1 MHSLEKHLSSKH
13 KDDYN
18 EFLAKKTHKRSAEDE
33 QESIK
38 LKQQKITKYSSD
50 ENSTLMSLCVGLAVN
65 GGRPFSMFDDWE
77 MQRILEKAKA
87 SSNDSTTISAETVK
101 KVTQSQAAQ
110 KRKKLAQMLK
120 NQILNLSL
128 DFATCQHRYFFG
140 KTS

>member
-50 ENSTLMSLCVGLAVN
+50 ENSTLMLLCVGLAVN

-77 MQRILEKAKA
+77 MQRILDKVKA
-87 SSNDSTTISAETVK
+87 SSNDSTTISAETVMF
-101 KVTQSQAAQ
+101 SN
-110 KRKKLAQMLK
+110 L
-120 NQILNLSL
+120 NFILNKHRSVLSSTL
-128 DFATCQHRYFFG
+128 LEDILFLRMNRKFSNDF
-140 KTS
+140 